1 VAAPR
6 FLDAIF
12 VALVGTFATVA
23 HASANPPR
31 RGRLD
36 PSGVAAGAPA
46 DPLNALRRT
55 DLALESVLRRRVP
68 DWSPEAEAR
77 KGRVDGILADAL
89 DYGEIARRAL
99 GTDWN
104 KLTTAEQQA
113 FVTAFSA
120 LTNQAFVAALT
131 RPDVHLRFDSET
143 VIGPVASVVVT
154 AWASKR
160 VPETVQRIDY
170 RMARRGDRWLITD
183 VLVDGVSLADGYHDQ
198 FARLMRRGG
207 FAEVMGRMRHKL
219 EVSGGY

>member
-1 VAAPR
+1 VK
-6 FLDAIF
+6 
-12 VALVGTFATVA
+12 
-23 HASANPPR
+23 
-31 RGRLD
+31 
-36 PSGVAAGAPA
+36 
-46 DPLNALRRT
+46 
-55 DLALESVLRRRVP
+55 E
-68 DWSPEAEAR
+68 
-77 KGRVDGILADAL
+77 RVDGILEQTL
-89 DYGEIARRAL
+89 DHEEIARRAL
-99 GTDWN
+99 GTDWDR
-104 KLTTAEQQA
+104 LTSAQKRA
-113 FVTAFSA
+113 FLTSFTA
-120 LTNQAFVAALT
+120 LTNQAFVSALT